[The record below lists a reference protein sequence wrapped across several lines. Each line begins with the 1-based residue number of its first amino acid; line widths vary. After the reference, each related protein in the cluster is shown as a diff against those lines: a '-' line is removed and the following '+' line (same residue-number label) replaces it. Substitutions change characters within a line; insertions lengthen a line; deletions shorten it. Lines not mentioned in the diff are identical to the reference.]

1 MNASGLDE
9 VSDFKVMRQVPKSS
23 FAHPFLVPSGFT
35 VEVPEA
41 PGMVRFDTAFTL
53 ISGRAGAHPH
63 KKITGMPVEV
73 VIEKYSDEVTLP
85 NFRPRNSP

>member
-1 MNASGLDE
+1 
-9 VSDFKVMRQVPKSS
+9 MRQVPKSS
-23 FAHPFLVPSGFT
+23 FAQPCLVHSGFA
-35 VEVPEA
+35 VDLPKA

-53 ISGRAGAHPH
+53 ISGRANAHPH
-63 KKITGMPVEV
+63 ENAAGMRVEV